1 VRVSPI
7 ASWQHQLLSP
17 VCHLVDDQVDC
28 RPNLVDDPIFMAGQ
42 VNVCGFSFLSFSS
55 VGEWDISGQALA
67 AYRFESS

>member
-1 VRVSPI
+1 
-7 ASWQHQLLSP
+7 
-17 VCHLVDDQVDC
+17 
-28 RPNLVDDPIFMAGQ
+28 MAGQ